1 MCKVN
6 VDGAVSGDGKLSSVG
21 VIIRNNEGAP
31 IAALCKLLPGQYSS
45 LETEII
51 ALENGIILAEE
62 MGLTQVIFESDA
74 LTVVQDLQVKEVNG
88 SSGNLYQGIIDL
100 LESFCSWK
108 FCHLKREYNKAA
120 HVLAQF
126 AKCNGTNQVWKGC
139 VPWMIQHIIESE
151 RS

>member
-1 MCKVN
+1 MSC
-6 VDGAVSGDGKLSSVG
+6 VG
-21 VIIRNNEGAP
+21 VIIRNNDGAP
-31 IAALCKLLPGQYSS
+31 IAAQCKLLPGHYSS

-51 ALENGIILAEE
+51 ALENGIILDKE
-62 MGLTQVIFESDA
+62 MGLSRVIFESDA

-88 SSGNLYQGIIDL
+88 SSGHLYQGIIDL

-108 FCHLKREYNKAA
+108 VCHLNREYNKVA

-139 VPWMIQHIIESE
+139 VPGMMQHIIESE
-151 RS
+151 CL